1 MSFLFYPLLWQYG
14 EYLYSNIKFDTVFKL
29 IRIRKKFAK
38 RNLNIQQKTEEKKKL
53 INKRLAKVE
62 LLLIQNRVIVC
73 PEKKRRRRR
82 NNKQTPININF
93 DQSKE
98 KYLLSPIWS
107 SVFITDLNQKTKVTP
122 KGDQVEQTI
131 VVKENQ
137 NKQKEH
143 DQNSKKVTQRSTKL
157 KKTPRCT
164 RTIGLL
170 GFKILQNLREGPKSR
185 ECLSK
190 LTGFSKQRVCTVL
203 GIYKLLRLVTENEE
217 KALFYWNATQ
227 GNLIPKAAPYCR
239 DIYKAR
245 KIRQQLALK
254 VQELTGKLIS
264 RSRQEKIETTETMEK
279 SKIFSKTINCLATTT
294 PVELQNTYYN
304 KQKQEP
310 EPQEQQNNKV
320 QNTYHNKQDQK
331 QDQTNKKGEFSKQEI
346 QVMIEKLKKHKE
358 SLLEKRN
365 NLTKTLFLK
374 TKDQNTSREHQKA
387 PLKNEEKKNQKT
399 LVKEKPLHP
408 NKITKSKSEPFL
420 TWAPEK
426 QSPFEQ
432 LSEKTVC
439 TQIKQLPIVDSSAIF
454 SRSKTNPNFR
464 ELELLTVSNSSSKEL
479 NSEASLKEPILN
491 HSNSIGYKNHNNQ
504 DNNDSIRKTDL
515 TINSFENNR
524 SNFYT
529 NMETKHDLEQSKQTT
544 FSLSETFFTSPT
556 NFPLNLLSQLDNSI
570 SPPNNENTIPIDYDD
585 LDHLHKPTL
594 PQLKVLSNYQTQNYL
609 EIPQFFPN
617 NFEQSLHFG
626 ENSRFNFE
634 DNWNP
639 KNNYDLT
646 SLECDT
652 SFI

>member
-53 INKRLAKVE
+53 INERLAKVE

-82 NNKQTPININF
+82 NNKQTLINLNF

-107 SVFITDLNQKTKVTP
+107 SVFITDLNQKTMATP

-143 DQNSKKVTQRSTKL
+143 DQNSKKGTKRSTKL

-185 ECLSK
+185 ESLSK

-264 RSRQEKIETTETMEK
+264 RSRQEKIETTETIEK

-310 EPQEQQNNKV
+310 EPQEKQKNKV

-374 TKDQNTSREHQKA
+374 TKDQNTSREHQIA
-387 PLKNEEKKNQKT
+387 PLKNEEKKKQKT
-399 LVKEKPLHP
+399 LVKEKPKHP

-432 LSEKTVC
+432 PSEKTVC
-439 TQIKQLPIVDSSAIF
+439 TQIKELPIVDSSAIF

-464 ELELLTVSNSSSKEL
+464 ELELLTVSNSSSQEL

-491 HSNSIGYKNHNNQ
+491 HSNSTGYKNHNNQ
-504 DNNDSIRKTDL
+504 DNNDSMRKTDL

-594 PQLKVLSNYQTQNYL
+594 PQFKVLSNYQTQNYL

-617 NFEQSLHFG
+617 NFEPSLHFG